1 MHDKEQILSLV
12 RKLKPEL
19 QSRYPVKSLAL
30 FGSLVRDQQTST
42 SDVDLLVDLDE
53 SATLFD
59 LVGLALF
66 LEEELGCKVDV
77 VLRRA
82 LRDEIREAV
91 LNDAVTV

>member
-1 MHDKEQILSLV
+1 MYNKEQILSLL
-12 RKLKPEL
+12 RKLEPEL

-59 LVGLALF
+59 LVGLAL
-66 LEEELGCKVDV
+66 LGTADYHGWGNKRCS
-77 VLRRA
+77 
-82 LRDEIREAV
+82 
-91 LNDAVTV
+91 TT